1 MSLYELVFII
11 RQDVSSS
18 DVDRITDDFI
28 KIIKNEGGNLVK
40 NEYWGLRSLAYE
52 IDNNKKGHYT
62 LLGFEGNGAIV
73 NELERK
79 MKLSEDVIRFMTHNV
94 EVISTEPSPILRG
107 KSQDDEIAIDVT
119 LNKINLD

>member
-18 DVDRITDDFI
+18 DVDKITDNFT
-28 KIIKNEGGNLVK
+28 KIIENEGGKLIK

-73 NELERK
+73 SELERR

-94 EVISTEPSPILRG
+94 ETVSSEPSPILRG
-107 KSQDDEIAIDVT
+107 KSHDDEIAIDVT
-119 LNKINLD
+119 LSKANLD

>member
-28 KIIKNEGGNLVK
+28 KIIKKENGNLVK

-73 NELERK
+73 NEIERK

-94 EVISTEPSPILRG
+94 ESLSTEPSPILRG

-119 LNKINLD
+119 LNKANLD

>member
-28 KIIKNEGGNLVK
+28 KIIGNEGGKLIK

-62 LLGFEGNGAIV
+62 LLGFEGNGAVV

-79 MKLSEDVIRFMTHNV
+79 MKLSEDIIRFMTHNV
-94 EVISTEPSPILRG
+94 EAISTDPSPILRG

-119 LNKINLD
+119 LNKANLD